1 MIYEYP
7 IPEFWSW
14 FTDLSN
20 GPFWYLLALLI
31 ILLVVSVVGFLVSLI
46 RNGPAVA
53 GERTYAVLAGSF
65 LDLVHLSPRRVWAM
79 SKLVL
84 LDSWRRKVWVVLIL
98 YGVLLLFASQYLSPT
113 TQNPAK
119 LSIGFVLSYCTRYL
133 ILLIMLVLSV
143 FSIPLDFKNR
153 TIFTVVTKPVSM
165 AEYVLGRIG
174 GFVLLGTGMLLFMA
188 VVGYLF
194 LHRTL
199 IHTHELTPAT
209 IAELNAYQNL
219 PSSIPENERNAKKPK
234 DLLTELENRHQ
245 HRIDP
250 DKPDWTEYEF
260 GHRHEIIAEKNAAG
274 ETVYTVAPPEDLL
287 QARVQH
293 LGELK
298 FKDRKGLEADKGVNV
313 GKEWKLRSFIEG
325 ASPMEAYW
333 TFKNVTPDGPYK
345 DGLHIERTIRIFRTE
360 QGKIDEP
367 LAGSMFV
374 RNPDTKVT
382 SKAIP
387 FKAKDTI
394 IDSDWIPADG
404 LRISNSDGTETRA
417 NLFKDFVNSQGQVEI
432 VIKCNAPRQ
441 YFGMSPRDVYIRDPD
456 VAFGWNYIKGVLCIW
471 LQMLIVICC
480 GVIFSTFVSAPVALL
495 ATAGFLFLGLYTQ
508 FVGELVTSQLDFE
521 ETARG
526 KTYYGGG
533 PVESLYRIVT
543 QTGVTLPLEKTF
555 GVRLMR
561 MVDTP
566 LLWLMRGVNQGVPNF
581 DEYNTLTIV
590 GQGFDIPN
598 SLIWHLTFKAFYFC
612 LVAFL
617 LGLGFMRLR
626 EVAK

>member
-1 MIYEYP
+1 MIYEYK

-14 FTDLSN
+14 LSDFWN
-20 GPFWYLLALLI
+20 GPLFYLGALFS
-31 ILLVVSVVGFLVSLI
+31 ILLVVSVVGFLISLI
-46 RNGPAVA
+46 RNGPMIA
-53 GERTYAVLAGSF
+53 GQRTYAVLAGSF
-65 LDLVHLSPRRVWAM
+65 LDLVRLSPRRIWAIA
-79 SKLVL
+79 KLVL

-98 YGVLLLFASQYLSPT
+98 YGILLLFASQYLSPT
-113 TQNPAK
+113 TQSPAK

-133 ILLIMLVLSV
+133 ILIIMLVLTV

-194 LHRTL
+194 LQRTL
-199 IHTHELTPAT
+199 IHTHELTPAFIEEIRKNEALPASERQT
-209 IAELNAYQNL
+209 ILRGQ
-219 PSSIPENERNAKKPK
+219 
-234 DLLTELENRHQ
+234 TTLENRHQ
-245 HRIDP
+245 HSVEFDT
-250 DKPDWTEYEF
+250 DADVNWTEYEF
-260 GHRHEIIAEKNAAG
+260 GHRHEIVAEKNDRG
-274 ETVYTVAPPEDLL
+274 ETEYRIAVPEDLL

-298 FKDRKGLEADKGVNV
+298 FKDRKGVEADTGVNV

-325 ASPMEAYW
+325 ASPMEAFW
-333 TFKNVTPDGPYK
+333 KFNNITPEKYGE
-345 DGLHIERTIRIFRTE
+345 GLLIERTIRIFRTE

-367 LAGSMFV
+367 LPGSMYV
-374 RNPDTKVT
+374 RNPDTKLT
-382 SKAIP
+382 SQP
-387 FKAKDTI
+387 FRFKAKDTI
-394 IDSDWIPADG
+394 IDSQWIPAEG
-404 LRISNSDGTETRA
+404 LYIRNSDGTERKA
-417 NLFKDFVNSQGQVEI
+417 SLFEDFVNSQGQVEI
-432 VIKCNAPRQ
+432 AIQCNAPRQ
-441 YFGMSPRDVYIRDPD
+441 YFGMSPRDVYIRDAD
-456 VAFGWNYIKGVLCIW
+456 VAFWWNYVKGVICIW
-471 LQMLIVICC
+471 LQMLIIVCC
-480 GVIFSTFVSAPVALL
+480 GVVFSTFVSAPVALL
-495 ATAGFLFLGLYTQ
+495 ATVGFLFLGLYTE
-508 FVGELVTSQLDFE
+508 FVGDLVTSQLDFE

-526 KTYYGGG
+526 KKYYGGG

-555 GVRLMR
+555 GVRMMR

-598 SLIWHLTFKAFYFC
+598 VLIFHLTFKALFFC

-617 LGLGFMRLR
+617 LGIGFMRLR

>member
-31 ILLVVSVVGFLVSLI
+31 ILVVVSVVGFLVALI

-79 SKLVL
+79 AKLVL

-98 YGVLLLFASQYLSPT
+98 YGILLLFASQYLSPT
-113 TQNPAK
+113 SQNPAK

-133 ILLIMLVLSV
+133 ILIIMLVLSV

-165 AEYVLGRIG
+165 AEYVLGRIY
-174 GFVLLGTGMLLFMA
+174 GFVLLGTGMLLIMA
-188 VVGYLF
+188 VVGYVF
-194 LHRTL
+194 LYRTL
-199 IHTHELTPAT
+199 IHTHELSPVAST
-209 IAELNAYQNL
+209 ELNAYQNL
-219 PSSIPENERNAKKPK
+219 PGNTPENERTAKKPT
-234 DLLTELENRHQ
+234 DLLTELQNRHQ

-250 DKPDWTEYEF
+250 DKPEWTEYEF

-274 ETVYTVAPPEDLL
+274 ETVYTVAAPEDLL

-298 FKDRKGLEADKGVNV
+298 FKDRKGLETNKGVNV

-325 ASPMEAYW
+325 SSPMEAYW
-333 TFKNVTPDGPYK
+333 TFNNVKPEQYK

-360 QGKIDEP
+360 QGKIDQP
-367 LAGSMFV
+367 LSGSMYV

-382 SKAIP
+382 STPYK
-387 FKAKDTI
+387 FSAKDTI
-394 IDSDWIPADG
+394 IDSDWIPSEG
-404 LRISNSDGTETRA
+404 MRIRNNDGTEQRA
-417 NLFKDFVNSQGQVEI
+417 ELFKDFVNSQGQVEI
-432 VIKCNAPRQ
+432 VIKCDAPRQ

-471 LQMLIVICC
+471 LQMLIVISC
-480 GVIFSTFVSAPVALL
+480 GVVFSTFVSAPVALL

-508 FVGELVTSQLDFE
+508 FVGQVTTSELDFE

-526 KTYYGGG
+526 KEYSGGG
-533 PVESLYRIVT
+533 PVEALYRIVT
-543 QTGVTLPLEKTF
+543 QTGVTTQLEKTS
-555 GVRLMR
+555 GVKLMR
-561 MVDTP
+561 MVDIP
-566 LLWLMRGVNQGVPNF
+566 LLYLMKGVNKGVPNF

-598 SLIWHLTFKAFYFC
+598 SLIWHLTFKALYFC

>member
-7 IPEFWSW
+7 IPEFWQW
-14 FTDLSN
+14 VTDLRN

-31 ILLVVSVVGFLVSLI
+31 ILVVVSVVGFLVALI
-46 RNGPAVA
+46 RNGPSVA
-53 GERTYAVLAGSF
+53 GQRTYSVLAGSF
-65 LDLVHLSPRRVWAM
+65 LDLVRLSPRRVWAM
-79 SKLVL
+79 AKLVL
-84 LDSWRRKVWVVLIL
+84 LDSWRKKVWVVLVL

-133 ILLIMLVLSV
+133 TLIIMLVLSV
-143 FSIPLDFKNR
+143 FSIPQDFKNR

-165 AEYVLGRIG
+165 AEYVLGRIV
-174 GFVLLGTGMLLFMA
+174 GFVTLGTVMLLIMA

-194 LHRTL
+194 LQRTL
-199 IHTHELTPAT
+199 IHTHELTPEFV
-209 IAELNAYQNL
+209 AEIRKNESL
-219 PSSIPENERNAKKPK
+219 PAAERQAI
-234 DLLTELENRHQ
+234 LRGQTTLENRHQ
-245 HRIDP
+245 HSVELDTQA
-250 DKPDWTEYEF
+250 DDNWTDYEF
-260 GHRHEIIAEKNAAG
+260 GHRHQIIAEKGANG
-274 ETVYTVAPPEDLL
+274 ETEYKIAVPEDLL

-298 FKDRKGLEADKGVNV
+298 FKDRKGEEAVKGVNV

-333 TFKNVTPDGPYK
+333 RFNNITKEKYDE
-345 DGLHIERTIRIFRTE
+345 GLLIERTIRIFRTE

-374 RNPDTKVT
+374 RNPDTKVM
-382 SKAIP
+382 SQP
-387 FKAKDTI
+387 LRFKAKDTI
-394 IDSDWIPADG
+394 IDSQWIPADG
-404 LRISNSDGTETRA
+404 LYIRNDDGTERKA
-417 NLFKDFVNSQGQVEI
+417 SLFGDFVNSAGQVEV
-432 VIKCNAPRQ
+432 VIQCNAPRQ
-441 YFGMSPRDVYIRDPD
+441 YFGMSPRDVYIRDAD
-456 VAFGWNYIKGVLCIW
+456 VAFGWNYVKGVICIW
-471 LQMLIVICC
+471 LQMLIIICC
-480 GVIFSTFVSAPVALL
+480 GVVFSTFVSAPVALL

-508 FVGELVTSQLDFE
+508 FVEELVTSQLDFE

-543 QTGVTLPLEKTF
+543 QTGVTLPLEKTV
-555 GVRLMR
+555 GVKLMR
-561 MVDTP
+561 AVDTP
-566 LLWLMRGVNQGVPNF
+566 LLWLMRGVNKGVPNF
-581 DEYNTLTIV
+581 DEFNTLTIV
-590 GQGFDIPN
+590 GQGFDVPN
-598 SLIWHLTFKAFYFC
+598 DLMWHLTFKALFFC

-617 LGLGFMRLR
+617 LGIGFMRLR

>member
-1 MIYEYP
+1 MVYEYP
-7 IPEFWSW
+7 IPEFWPW
-14 FTDLSN
+14 VTDLRN
-20 GPFWYLLALLI
+20 GPLWYLWALLI
-31 ILLVVSVVGFLVSLI
+31 ILLVVSVVGFIVALI

-65 LDLVHLSPRRVWAM
+65 LDLVRLSPRRVWAM
-79 SKLVL
+79 AKLVL
-84 LDSWRRKVWVVLIL
+84 LESWRRRVWVVLIL
-98 YGVLLLFASQYLSPT
+98 YLLLLLFASQYLSPT
-113 TQNPAK
+113 TQKPAQTT
-119 LSIGFVLSYCTRYL
+119 IGFILSYCTRYL
-133 ILLIMLVLSV
+133 TLIIMLILSV
-143 FSIPLDFKNR
+143 FSIPQDFKNR
-153 TIFTVVTKPVSM
+153 TIFTVVTKPISM

-174 GFVLLGTGMLLFMA
+174 GFVLLGTAMLLFMSII
-188 VVGYLF
+188 GYIF
-194 LHRTL
+194 LQRTL
-199 IHTHELTPAT
+199 IHTHELSEDFRKE
-209 IAELNAYQNL
+209 IKRNAELPA
-219 PSSIPENERNAKKPK
+219 NER
-234 DLLTELENRHQ
+234 LTTLRGQTTLDNRHQ
-245 HRIDP
+245 HNVELNLDSEEN
-250 DKPDWTEYEF
+250 WTDYEF
-260 GHRHEIIAEKNAAG
+260 GHRHQILSEKNANG
-274 ETVYTVAPPEDLL
+274 ETEYKIAVPEDLL

-298 FKDRKGLEADKGVNV
+298 FKDRKGLDTDKGVNV

-333 TFKNVTPDGPYK
+333 KFKNISKTNDNYK
-345 DGLHIERTIRIFRTE
+345 DGLLIERTIRIFRTE

-367 LAGSMFV
+367 LAGSMYV

-382 SKAIP
+382 SQP
-387 FKAKDTI
+387 LRFKAKDTI
-394 IDSDWIPADG
+394 IDSQWVPAEGLYIRNTDG
-404 LRISNSDGTETRA
+404 SERKAT
-417 NLFKDFVNSQGQVEI
+417 LFDDFVNSAGEVEI
-432 VIKCNAPRQ
+432 VIKCDAPRQ
-441 YFGMSPRDVYIRDPD
+441 YFGMSPRDVYIRDAD
-456 VAFGWNYIKGVLCIW
+456 VSFAWNYIKGVICIW

-480 GVIFSTFVSAPVALL
+480 GVVFSTFVSAPVALL

-508 FVGELVTSQLDFE
+508 FVGDLVTSQLDFE

-526 KTYYGGG
+526 KAYYGGG

-555 GVRLMR
+555 GVKLMR
-561 MVDTP
+561 AVDTP

-581 DEYNTLTIV
+581 DEYNTLSIV

-598 SLIWHLTFKAFYFC
+598 ALIWSLTFKAFFFC